1 VSDDASLVFGLHA
14 VEAVLRAPGR
24 VRELWLDAARRD
36 QRMRELAARAE
47 QEKVRVQWVGKEKLD
62 ELAGEEARHQGAVA
76 RVRPS
81 QPLSESGLEDL
92 LVQLTAPPF
101 FLVLDGVTDPH
112 NLGACLRTADGAG
125 VHAVI
130 TPRDRAVGLNPTV
143 RKVASGAAETVP
155 LIQVTN
161 LARTLR
167 TLQEAGVFIVGTA
180 GEAEQELYQAN
191 LTGPLALVMGA
202 EGKGMRRLT
211 RDHCDLLVRL
221 PMRGGVE
228 SLNVSVATG
237 VCLYEALRQRG
248 VRPQINAN
256 VWM

>member
-1 VSDDASLVFGLHA
+1 MSDEASLVFGLHA
-14 VEAVLRAPGR
+14 VEALLRAPGR
-24 VRELWLDAARRD
+24 VRELWLDAGRRD

-47 QEKVRVQWVGKEKLD
+47 QGKVRVQWVEKEKLD
-62 ELAGEEARHQGAVA
+62 ELSQQGRHQGAVA

-81 QPLSESGLEDL
+81 QALSESALEEL
-92 LVQLTAPPF
+92 LVNLTEPA
-101 FLVLDGVTDPH
+101 FLLILDGVQDPH

-130 TPRDRAVGLNPTV
+130 APRDRAAGLNPTV

-155 LIQVTN
+155 FIQVTN

-167 TLQEAGVFIVGTA
+167 MLRENGVRVVGTA
-180 GEAEQELYQAN
+180 GEAEQTVYQAD
-191 LTGPLALVMGA
+191 LTGPLAVVLGA

-211 RDHCDLLVRL
+211 RDHCDLLVHI
-221 PMRGGVE
+221 PMQGGVE

-237 VCLYEALRQRG
+237 VCLYEALRQRAPG
-248 VRPQINAN
+248 
-256 VWM
+256 